1 MTKKRENNFDLF
13 RIICM
18 IAVVMIHV
26 SATVTTNLK
35 IDGINNM
42 NRNYSNIL

>member
-18 IAVVMIHV
+18 IAVIMGHV
-26 SATVTTNLK
+26 SANVITNLK
-35 IDGINNM
+35 IDSMNDM
-42 NRNYSNIL
+42 NRNYSDIL